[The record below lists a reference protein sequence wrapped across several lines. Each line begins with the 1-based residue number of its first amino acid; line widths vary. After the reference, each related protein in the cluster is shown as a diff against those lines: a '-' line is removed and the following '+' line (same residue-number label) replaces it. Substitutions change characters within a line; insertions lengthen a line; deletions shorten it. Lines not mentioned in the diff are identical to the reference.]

1 MKLNSILTPDDVLI
15 GLKANS
21 KKQVLQEMVRR
32 ISRDMPDFDQR
43 MALDHLMERERL
55 GCTGIGDGIAI
66 PHTRCEF
73 PENGPMAPMTCL
85 ALLQQPIDYQSNDD
99 LPVDIV
105 FMLLAPETIG
115 GEHLTALAL
124 ASRVLRDKQRAE
136 QLRGCTSVDAAW
148 SILNAENSSTS
159 NAA

>member
-1 MKLNSILTPDDVLI
+1 MKLSSILSPDDVII

-32 ISRDMPDFDQR
+32 MTSGLPDFDQR

-55 GCTGIGDGIAI
+55 GCTGIGEGIAI

-73 PENGPMAPMTCL
+73 DTANVTAPLTCL
-85 ALLQQPIDYQSNDD
+85 AVLQQPIDYQSNDD

-105 FMLLAPETIG
+105 FMLLAPENIG

-124 ASRVLRDKQRAE
+124 ASRVLRDKSRADH
-136 QLRGCTSVDAAW
+136 LRGCTNVDAAW
-148 SILNAENSSTS
+148 SIIDADPASAS